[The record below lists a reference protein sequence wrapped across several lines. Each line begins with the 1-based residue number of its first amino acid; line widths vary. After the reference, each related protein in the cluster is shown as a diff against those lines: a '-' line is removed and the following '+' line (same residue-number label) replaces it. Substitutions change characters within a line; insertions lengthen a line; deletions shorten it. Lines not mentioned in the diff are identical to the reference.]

1 MTNRNDNYSNNG
13 IKANIYGLAS
23 TLLVATN
30 ANWNSDYIVVY
41 AMPFKTAKADEDF
54 KSLVFGRVCV
64 DNAFKADKAC
74 IVNLNRFYSNK
85 LIDFVISIDK
95 LESIAN
101 EHNCNFGYAM
111 EIALVQSGMFKKASA
126 KYDRKGVDL
135 IGTNDR
141 KLYQLKTSVVKPN
154 SHGSAG
160 TTNKKAHK

>member
-1 MTNRNDNYSNNG
+1 MTNRNNNYSNNG

-30 ANWNSDYIVVY
+30 SNWNSNYVVVY
-41 AMPFKTAKADEDF
+41 SMPFKTAKADEDF

-74 IVNLNRFYSNK
+74 IVNLNRFYTDK
-85 LIDFVISIDK
+85 LIDFVISIDE
-95 LESIAN
+95 LESIATK
-101 EHNCNFGYAM
+101 HNCNLGYAM
-111 EIALVQSGMFKKASA
+111 EIALVKSGMFKKASA

-135 IGTNDR
+135 IGTKDK
-141 KLYQLKTSVVKPN
+141 KLYQVKCSIVKPN

-160 TTNKKAHK
+160 TTNKKAH